1 MISWRRGLA
10 VLCVVSG
17 LLLIAGNVVWQFNEE
32 AAGRVFN
39 YAADPG
45 VLASLALVTL
55 ANVTESLR
63 VRNKD
68 GSHLAQLPRDVITA
82 LVAMF
87 AVRLPAAIRAGDAS
101 RQRPG
106 RVAVGL
112 PGVHRG
118 GCAGVRGDFAL
129 AGRGSGR
136 PGMKKTVYLAN
147 PYGFSA
153 QQKSLLLPE
162 LVAALEGLGLEVVGA
177 V

>member
-87 AVRLPAAIRAGDAS
+87 AVRYLLQFVQEMHPDRDPVGWLWDYLASIAVVVLAFEAISLWRA
-101 RQRPG
+101 
-106 RVAVGL
+106 
-112 PGVHRG
+112 
-118 GCAGVRGDFAL
+118 
-129 AGRGSGR
+129 AGREGR
-136 PGMKKTVYLAN
+136 G
-147 PYGFSA
+147 
-153 QQKSLLLPE
+153 
-162 LVAALEGLGLEVVGA
+162 
-177 V
+177 